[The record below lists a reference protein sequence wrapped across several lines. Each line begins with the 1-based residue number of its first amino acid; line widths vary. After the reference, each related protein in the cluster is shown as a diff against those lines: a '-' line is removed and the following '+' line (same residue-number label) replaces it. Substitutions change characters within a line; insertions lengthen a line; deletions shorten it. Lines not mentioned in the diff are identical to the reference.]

1 MAILF
6 DADNHYYEP
15 PDCFTRYMPTEQM
28 DEAVRVVGEGD
39 DARVVVGDRPFT
51 FLAEPFSGTH
61 VKPGAL
67 REMLRNLKAG
77 LDPDDNPAVEPVAPA
92 YVSHDARLATM
103 DDQGLDATVLFPTL
117 AVCVEH
123 FMKDDPER
131 TYLNVH
137 AFNRWL
143 DDEWGFGR
151 DGRIHAVPLMSL
163 LDLDAAVLE
172 LEDVMARGARFI
184 HLRPGPQGGR
194 NPADPAFD
202 PFWSRVDEAGLTV
215 AFHISESG
223 YNEAFSVHWGEE
235 PNPRSHEQSAFQW
248 TSFYGDLPIMHTIAG
263 LVFHNFFGR
272 FPDVRVMSV
281 ENGSLWVPYL
291 LAAMDKMKGMGRNGP
306 WPGGYVAGRPSEIV
320 KERVFVSPY
329 HEEDIV
335 ALAGVLGA
343 GQILFGS
350 DYPHAEG
357 LADPL
362 SFRDSLAGLDE
373 ADQDLIMGETM
384 AALAAPP
391 A

>member
-1 MAILF
+1 MSVLF

-15 PDCFTRYMPTEQM
+15 PDCFTRYMAAEHM
-28 DEAVRVVGEGD
+28 DEAVRVVGGGD
-39 DARVVVGDRPFT
+39 DARVMVGDRPFT
-51 FLAEPFSGTH
+51 FLAEPFSDMH

-77 LDPDDNPAVEPVAPA
+77 LAPDENPAVEPVAPA
-92 YVSHDARLATM
+92 YVDHDARVATM

-123 FMKDDPER
+123 FMKDDPAR
-131 TYLNVH
+131 TFLNVH

-163 LDLDAAVLE
+163 LDVDAAVAE
-172 LEDVMARGARFI
+172 LDEVMARGARFI
-184 HLRPGPQGGR
+184 HLRPGPQDGH
-194 NPADPAFD
+194 NPADPMFD

-235 PNPRSHEQSAFQW
+235 ANPRSHEQSAFQW

-272 FPDVRVMSV
+272 FPHVRVMSV

-306 WPGGYVAGRPSEIV
+306 WPGGYVSGRPSEIV
-320 KERVFVSPY
+320 REKVFVSPY
-329 HEEDIV
+329 HEEDIG
-335 ALAGVLGA
+335 ALADVLGA

-362 SFRDSLAGLDE
+362 SFRESLAGLSD
-373 ADQDLIMGETM
+373 ADQALIMGETM